1 MDILIQWKH
10 SADNDL
16 LETLS
21 ATYKKSLTL

>member
-1 MDILIQWKH
+1 LIQWKH